1 MKKRWLEDLD
11 LTIASITMLA
21 LFLLTII
28 GVVYRYVLNN
38 PLVWLEEV
46 QILLVVWTVFLGG
59 SAAFR
64 TGSHMSMEFVYE
76 KFDARGR
83 KILNIIITALTTVVL
98 AFFGYNAIK
107 LVMLYTSSNRMTA
120 ILRIPPVFMY
130 GIVPIGCALMIF
142 NDVRALVKG
151 FKDDTEMKSEELS

>member
-1 MKKRWLEDLD
+1 MNKSWLEDLD
-11 LTIASITMLA
+11 LTIASLTMSI
-21 LFLLTII
+21 LFILTII

-64 TGSHMSMEFVYE
+64 VGSHMSMEFVYE
-76 KFDARGR
+76 KFGVKGR
-83 KILNIIITALTTVVL
+83 KTLNIIITILTAVVL

-130 GIVPIGCALMIF
+130 GIVPVGCALMIY
-142 NDVRALVKG
+142 NDVRALLKG
-151 FKDDTEMKSEELS
+151 FKNDEDVTSEDLS